1 MAGQQR
7 VVDTWSGQL
16 PEPPG
21 HGWLCLPSD
30 HVIQL
35 TRTMNEALERLQHAT
50 ARVAT
55 LVKEFEAVR
64 KRQSETEDELG
75 TQRRT
80 NEVLSKRVQELE
92 QENEV
97 LRTEQARF
105 KSLQPQAK
113 ERIDEL
119 VSEIDRCLAMIGD
132 K

>member
-1 MAGQQR
+1 
-7 VVDTWSGQL
+7 
-16 PEPPG
+16 
-21 HGWLCLPSD
+21 
-30 HVIQL
+30 
-35 TRTMNEALERLQHAT
+35 MNEALERLQHAT
-50 ARVAT
+50 TRVAT
-55 LVKEFEAVR
+55 LVKEFEAAR
-64 KRQSETEDELG
+64 KRQTETEEELG

-105 KSLQPQAK
+105 KSLQPRAK

-119 VSEIDRCLAMIGD
+119 GGEIDRCLAMIGD